1 MTDRKTPGTVFTDD
15 SIDTRA
21 PTRSP
26 DAPVSTGD
34 ILGANSL
41 LTYQDMSGQ
50 PLQAKIDA
58 YLPIVNELDQR
69 DKRSWSEKVFGP
81 QYLTG
86 VTAGLPVNTTKVWDD
101 IARIRATDPSFLK
114 DVPAKNDD
122 EFDAWVKSNETMKR
136 RQAQDVV
143 RREQGFGQQALGFGA
158 GAVTGLTDPINLGAM
173 VMTGGLGGGGK
184 TLLQSMAREALIN
197 SAIEAVEL
205 PATNANRSR
214 FGEQM
219 TVGDAFADVGM
230 AAAGGAAF
238 PIGGR
243 ILGKV
248 SAPVGSV
255 IGRAFNAAGDSLD
268 RAAALRQ
275 LRGYDVSDA
284 DIARA
289 FGQAVPP
296 DVRLPDEQAAIN
308 VIDRNSDVAGASPF
322 AATPGGL
329 DANVEHLGNATD
341 ALTRPATA
349 GRGTSPNVSRGT
361 GRVAQP
367 LTQDRVISFVIN
379 DLEGGATVVPYSQAD
394 GGTTKYGVAKK
405 FNPDVDVAN
414 ITETDAKRIARQ
426 RYWLPEFNTVDPR
439 VAAIA
444 FDANWIRS
452 PSLARRIVREAG
464 DDAGKAL
471 EIYRAE
477 LMHVAD
483 TVPGKGKYRRGWNN
497 RVDKLARFVGDAE
510 PSRVALAP
518 EAFDGDDVAWR
529 AQAEDLNRQELQLAD
544 DTPSRPDPVRD
555 FVDRLGR
562 GDDLSAPDD
571 VRFAADNRP
580 AIDAE
585 MQMRADAGADGHP
598 DLLGGDVP
606 RETLSDVPQPS
617 AAETALAVRHYVDQ
631 VTGEISAERVAGD
644 LGITDEAARKALALV
659 DQRPAARPGA
669 RAEFDATSSLLDNF
683 DVGVDPDRPL
693 FHVEWN
699 GRHRV
704 VSTPEA
710 ARRAMLSFASQS
722 GDYDR
727 VFKRVTNWGGKDADF
742 RGVSVRQASERQL
755 EREARE
761 RLPDDEPVSA
771 PPSLSPETHGIGN
784 AGDAE
789 ARAVADSLY
798 HDLKAIA
805 ASGDEVRVPLVE
817 GGPELRAA
825 DLVESIAR
833 DEDAIA
839 KARACL

>member
-1 MTDRKTPGTVFTDD
+1 MSGQKTQGTVFTND
-15 SIDTRA
+15 SVDTRA
-21 PTRSP
+21 PSRSP

-41 LTYQDMSGQ
+41 LTYQDMAGQ

-58 YLPIVNELDQR
+58 YLPIVDELDRR
-69 DKRSWSEKVFGP
+69 DKRSWAEKVFGP

-86 VTAGLPVNTTKVWDD
+86 VTAGLPVNTNKVWND
-101 IARIRATDPSFLK
+101 IASIRATDPTFLK

-158 GAVTGLTDPINLGAM
+158 GVATGLTDPINLGAM
-173 VMTGGLGGGGK
+173 VITGGVGGGGK
-184 TLLQSMAREALIN
+184 TLLQSMAREALVN
-197 SAIEAVEL
+197 SAIEAAEL
-205 PATNANRSR
+205 PATSANRAQ
-214 FGEQM
+214 FGEHM
-219 TVGDAFADVGM
+219 TIGDAAADIGM
-230 AAAGGAAF
+230 AGAGGAVF
-238 PIGGR
+238 P
-243 ILGKV
+243 L
-248 SAPVGSV
+248 
-255 IGRAFNAAGDSLD
+255 IGRGAKLLAQPLFAPLGRALD
-268 RAAALRQ
+268 RGAALRELQ
-275 LRGYDVSDA
+275 GYNVSDA
-284 DIARA
+284 DVARA

-296 DVRLPDEQAAIN
+296 EARLPDEQAAIN
-308 VIDRNSDVAGASPF
+308 VIDRNSDIAGASPY

-329 DANVEHLGNATD
+329 DANAERLGNATD

-349 GRGTSPNVSRGT
+349 GRGTVPNVSRGT
-361 GRVAQP
+361 GRVAPP

-379 DLEGGATVVPYSQAD
+379 DLEGGAAVVPYSQAD
-394 GGTTKYGVAKK
+394 GGTTKFGVAKK

-414 ITETDAKRIARQ
+414 ITEADAKRIARQ
-426 RYWLPEFNTVDPR
+426 RYWLPEFDTVDPR

-471 EIYRAE
+471 DIYRAE

-483 TVPGKGKYRRGWNN
+483 TVPGKAKYRRGWNN

-518 EAFDGDDVAWR
+518 EAFNGDDVAYR
-529 AQAEDLNRQELQLAD
+529 AQLEDLNRQELQLAD

-555 FVDRLGR
+555 FVDRIGR
-562 GDDLSAPDD
+562 GDDLTGPDD
-571 VRFAADNRP
+571 VRFATDNGP
-580 AIDAE
+580 AIE
-585 MQMRADAGADGHP
+585 TEQRMRADAGTDGHP

-606 RETLSDVPQPS
+606 RETMPDVSQPS

-631 VTGEISAERVAGD
+631 VTGEISAERVAKD
-644 LGITDEAARKALALV
+644 LGITDDAARKALALV
-659 DQRPAARPGA
+659 DQRPVDVPSQ
-669 RAEFDATSSLLDNF
+669 RATFDATTSLLDEF
-683 DVGVDPDRPL
+683 AVGVDPDRPL

-699 GRHRV
+699 GQRRI
-704 VSTPEA
+704 VSTKEL
-710 ARRAMLSFASQS
+710 ARREILGFASKS

-727 VFKRVTNWGGKDADF
+727 VFNRVTKWGGKAAEF
-742 RGVSVRQASERQL
+742 RGISVRQASERQL
-755 EREARE
+755 EAEARA
-761 RLPDDEPVSA
+761 RLTEDEPVGA
-771 PPSLSPETHGIGN
+771 PPSLNPEIHGIAD

-789 ARAVADSLY
+789 ARSVADSLY

-805 ASGDEVRVPLVE
+805 ASGDEIRVPLVE
-817 GGPELRAA
+817 GGPELSAA
-825 DLVESIAR
+825 DLVDSIAR